1 MAYRLPDKRRH
12 FIVDKA
18 SESVI
23 VVDNGTI
30 SRVSIPCTY
39 GPPHCHPPKHDRKM
53 HDHTG
58 WPSPDNPDDS
68 CQIPDEHRHCRCFDQ
83 VLVINEIDL
92 AEEGYES
99 VEISMLDQPDGLTVT
114 GEIDYNVVR
123 ITIVSMCEAA
133 NEENVDVPFSIYVIG
148 SKTVED
154 GETTK
159 TLQLRDVVTKGIL
172 RIVAGPI
179 S

>member
-30 SRVSIPCTY
+30 SRVSIPCAY
-39 GPPHCHPPKHDRKM
+39 GPVHHHHCHHDREM
-53 HDHTG
+53 HDHIG
-58 WPSPDNPDDS
+58 WPSPDSTDDS
-68 CQIPDEHRHCRCFDQ
+68 CQIPDEHRHHCHFGQ
-83 VLVINEIDL
+83 MPMVNEIDL

-99 VEISMLDQPDGLTVT
+99 VEISLLDPPDGLTVT

-123 ITIVSMCEAA
+123 ITIVSTCETA
-133 NEENVDVPFSIYVIG
+133 NEENVDVPFSIYVTG
-148 SKTVED
+148 SKTIED

-159 TLQLRDVVTKGIL
+159 TFQLRDVVTKGIL